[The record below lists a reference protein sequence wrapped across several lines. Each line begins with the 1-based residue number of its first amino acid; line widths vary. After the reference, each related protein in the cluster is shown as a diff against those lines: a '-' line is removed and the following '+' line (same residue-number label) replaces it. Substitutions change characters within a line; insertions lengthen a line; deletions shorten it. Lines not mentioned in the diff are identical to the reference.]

1 MFSWLTVFY
10 IFFTHVLVFILL
22 FLSLLCHCFK
32 VMICM
37 YVCYMLFN
45 KYSDTQMCKR
55 YGRFGSR
62 MRVRSIVERCW
73 STAYPNNNNNN
84 NNKRHLHRH
93 QRHHSR
99 ISFTTTSSSSSS
111 NSNRNPSL
119 QPRAQRYCR
128 TFPLRIRTLHTTLS
142 TTASSTSVCTTAR
155 WTTTALPSSA
165 SAAYT
170 GWAKKR
176 GQRLVAV
183 ILSVLDRFKKSF
195 SPKDSSVNLQLN
207 GYQKSCHTL
216 HMLLLTLWNINVS
229 KTSH

>member
-1 MFSWLTVFY
+1 
-10 IFFTHVLVFILL
+10 
-22 FLSLLCHCFK
+22 
-32 VMICM
+32 M

-45 KYSDTQMCKR
+45 KYSDTQMCIR

-84 NNKRHLHRH
+84 NKRHLHRH

-99 ISFTTTSSSSSS
+99 ISFTTSSNSSSS
-111 NSNRNPSL
+111 SNRNPSL

-142 TTASSTSVCTTAR
+142 TTVSSTSVCTTAR

-176 GQRLVAV
+176 GQRLMAV
-183 ILSVLDRFKKSF
+183 ILSVLDRFKNVFHRKIPRWICSWMDIKN
-195 SPKDSSVNLQLN
+195 PA
-207 GYQKSCHTL
+207 TL
-216 HMLLLTLWNINVS
+216 CICCYFTLWNINVS